1 MTYLIS
7 IWFQIK
13 QKINQSVFNMIKSKA
28 LIKHIS
34 CKCKC
39 KFDSR
44 KYIQNQKSNIHKYR
58 CTCENPKNHEVCE
71 KDYIGN
77 PATCSCENVKYLAS
91 IFKDS
96 VVTCDE
102 IMVETKAIPTKTV
115 STSFDKK

>member
-1 MTYLIS
+1 
-7 IWFQIK
+7 
-13 QKINQSVFNMIKSKA
+13 MIKSKT

-44 KYIQNQKSNIHKYR
+44 KYIPNQKSNIYKCR
-58 CTCENPKNHEVCE
+58 CACENPKNHDVCE

-77 PATCSCENVKYLAS
+77 PATSSCENGKYLAS
-91 IFKDS
+91 IVKNL

-102 IMVETKAIPTKTV
+102 IIVETIAIPTKTV